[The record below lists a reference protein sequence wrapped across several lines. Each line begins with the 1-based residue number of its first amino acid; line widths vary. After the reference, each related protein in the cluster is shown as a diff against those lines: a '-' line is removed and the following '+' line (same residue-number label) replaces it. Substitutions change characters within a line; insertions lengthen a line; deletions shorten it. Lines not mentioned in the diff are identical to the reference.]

1 MNPKAVNFIN
11 VCFLA
16 AAYQF
21 RDLTWKGSPTG
32 GLVESLSSQ
41 LGSANM
47 VELVECRI
55 TKTHRCSQIDQA
67 VGGLSQA
74 MSRNFSGQ

>member
-21 RDLTWKGSPTG
+21 RDLTWKGSPNG
-32 GLVESLSSQ
+32 GLVGSLSSQ

-55 TKTHRCSQIDQA
+55 TKTPQVLPDRPGCW
-67 VGGLSQA
+67 G
-74 MSRNFSGQ
+74 FESGDVT